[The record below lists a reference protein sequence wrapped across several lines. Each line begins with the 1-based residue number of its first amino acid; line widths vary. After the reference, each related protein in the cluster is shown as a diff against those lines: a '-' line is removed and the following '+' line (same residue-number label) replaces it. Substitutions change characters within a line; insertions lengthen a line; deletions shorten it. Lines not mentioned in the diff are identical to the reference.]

1 MKDNEELMQQM
12 LDTLP
17 NDIDKREGSVIYTAL
32 APIAAALV
40 EQQFYLDG
48 ILAASMP
55 DTAAGDDLTARCAWF
70 GVDRYAATQA
80 VREGIFTDGN
90 GSAMEVPIG
99 SRFGAD
105 GLTYTVTAQLAA
117 GDYQLQ
123 CQTPG
128 TAGNRYNGNLL
139 SIDNVESLGAAI
151 MTAAPLIPAR
161 DEETDEELR
170 TRFYST
176 VRQTAYGGNVGDYEQ
191 KTLSIQGIGAV
202 KVFGAA
208 TMGAGHVGIVIGDDQ
223 GNRATQV
230 LVDAVQALMGTDGT
244 GIAPIGHTVTV
255 TTSTDLTVNVVAAV
269 RLKTGANFEIVQPV
283 VEQTISD
290 YISLIGFQDETIFY
304 AKLQAAI
311 LNCHDAILD
320 IGSVTMNGASGNL
333 SLTKEYENYQVPVL
347 GTVTVTEVP

>member
-17 NDIDKREGSVIYTAL
+17 SDIDKREGSIIFTAL

-90 GSAMEVPIG
+90 GSAMDVPIG

-105 GLTYTVTAQLAA
+105 GLTYTVTARLAA

-123 CQTPG
+123 CQMPG
-128 TAGNRYNGNLL
+128 TAGNRYNGSLL
-139 SIDNVESLGAAI
+139 SIDNVVGLGTAI

-170 TRFYST
+170 SRFYST
-176 VRQTAYGGNVGDYEQ
+176 VRQTAYGGNTADYEQ
-191 KTLSIQGIGAV
+191 KSLSIQGVGAV

-208 TMGAGHVGIVIGDDQ
+208 TMGAGHVGIVIGDEQ

-230 LVDAVQALMGTDGT
+230 LIDAVQALMGTDGN

-255 TTSTDLTVNVVAAV
+255 TTSTDLIVNVAAAV
-269 RLKTGANFEIVQPV
+269 RIKTGASFGIVKPV

-290 YISLIGFQDETIFY
+290 YISFIGFKDETVFY

-311 LNCHDAILD
+311 LNCHESILD
-320 IGSVTMNGASGNL
+320 IGSVAMNGTAGNL
-333 SLTKEYENYQVPVL
+333 SLVKEYENYQVPVL
-347 GTVTVTEVP
+347 GTIAVTEVP